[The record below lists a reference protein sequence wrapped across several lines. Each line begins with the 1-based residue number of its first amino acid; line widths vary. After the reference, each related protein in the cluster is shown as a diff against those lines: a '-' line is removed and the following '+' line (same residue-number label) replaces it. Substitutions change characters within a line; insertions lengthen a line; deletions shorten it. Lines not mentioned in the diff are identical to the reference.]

1 MDYIHRKDIR
11 GNRDPWNA
19 VKLGDIETACEL
31 FREAGDWQN
40 CLDKAQEKNP
50 ELLNKHL
57 NAYIKF
63 TVEGGNFA
71 AAAQA
76 YATYGMPL
84 IPKNYATYKMLT
96 LEIFV

>member
-1 MDYIHRKDIR
+1 M
-11 GNRDPWNA
+11 
-19 VKLGDIETACEL
+19 
-31 FREAGDWQN
+31 FREQGDWQN
-40 CLDKAQEKNP
+40 CLAKAQERSP

-57 NAYIKF
+57 NGYIKF

-84 IPKNYATYKMLT
+84 IPKNYSTYKMLS
-96 LEIFV
+96 L

>member
-1 MDYIHRKDIR
+1 MDYVDRKRKDTIITS
-11 GNRDPWNA
+11 RDPWA
-19 VKLGDIETACEL
+19 ALKQGDIETACDI
-31 FREAGDWQN
+31 FREMGDWQN
-40 CLDKAQEKNP
+40 CLDKARERP

-57 NAYIKF
+57 NGYIKF

-84 IPKNYATYKMLT
+84 IPKNYATYKMLA
-96 LEIFV
+96 L